1 MTASSTVALPDG
13 AYPPRAVRLYFGR
26 HIQTRRL
33 APDLDLGLAC
43 KSSALGSAGR
53 PWQTRRMAD
62 HPAGSR
68 RARAHAETTE
78 EIKEIA
84 RYHLAVDGPNLSLR
98 AVARDLGVVS
108 SAVYRYFASRDEL
121 LTALILDGYSSMA
134 EAIEEA
140 EAGVARRDLAGR
152 WRALGRAAR
161 DWSLEHRHEYALLY
175 GSPVPGY
182 AAPQD
187 TIEPAT
193 RPVILAMGIL
203 RDGVE
208 RGVIDVPSDRLPR
221 AVRADCERVAESPGF
236 TDVPAALMA
245 RAWTAWTQLFGTISF
260 ELFGRLTNAVT
271 DYDAYFEHQLR
282 VMSRYLGLSR

>member
-1 MTASSTVALPDG
+1 
-13 AYPPRAVRLYFGR
+13 
-26 HIQTRRL
+26 
-33 APDLDLGLAC
+33 
-43 KSSALGSAGR
+43 
-53 PWQTRRMAD
+53 MAD